1 MRSIRGDAIGTR
13 FPALVT
19 TLESRKRFILSGADG
34 TGSVQIDAGAAR
46 ALLSG
51 SSLLPVGVTSVSG
64 EFDRGDTISV
74 LNTDGS
80 ELARGLTSYQASE
93 MTKIAGRQSREIE
106 PILGYAYGEEVI
118 HRDQLVLLARQEDKP
133 T

>member
-1 MRSIRGDAIGTR
+1 
-13 FPALVT
+13 
-19 TLESRKRFILSGADG
+19 
-34 TGSVQIDAGAAR
+34 
-46 ALLSG
+46 
-51 SSLLPVGVTSVSG
+51 VGVTSVSG